1 MYSVSH
7 IITVVLVY
15 FSFQISLRSHRNW
28 HLNNLNNFILLLAD
42 IMNHQTQKT
51 STDARGKESDR
62 RFKMSKHACEK
73 LISVRRRGKKNMS
86 DKF

>member
-1 MYSVSH
+1 MYTASY
-7 IITVVLVY
+7 IIIVVLVY
-15 FSFQISLRSHRNW
+15 FSLQISLRTHRNW

-42 IMNHQTQKT
+42 IMNRQTQKT
-51 STDARGKESDR
+51 STDAPGKESDR

-73 LISVRRRGKKNMS
+73 LKSVRRRKKNMS